1 MEIQVKNLLKYFSDK
16 LVIKNISFDLKS
28 GELVGLFG
36 PSGGGKS
43 VLLKLLA
50 SVILPSGGEINF
62 LDPSP
67 EDPSR
72 RGENSSVG
80 FLFQEGALFDS
91 MSVIENVA
99 FPLFSEKKA
108 SLKDLSREEIYER
121 AYLMLEEVGLAKAY
135 KKLPGQLSG
144 GMKRRAALARALV
157 TNPKLVLLDD
167 PTSGLDPVASSVIM
181 DLIKKLHQL
190 HQPTVVMVS
199 HDIRRFL
206 PKVQRVLGLFDGQL
220 LCDLKPQQITSNAP
234 KRIINFLETRFDF
247 SQAVFS

>member
-1 MEIQVKNLLKYFSDK
+1 MEIQVKNLVKYFSDK

-50 SVILPSGGEINF
+50 SVIMPSSGEINF
-62 LDPSP
+62 LDPDSQ
-67 EDPSR
+67 
-72 RGENSSVG
+72 GVENSSVG

-99 FPLFSEKKA
+99 FPLFSQKKISKEKT
-108 SLKDLSREEIYER
+108 SREETYER

-135 KKLPGQLSG
+135 QKLPAQLSG

-181 DLIKKLHQL
+181 DLIKKLHQI

-199 HDIRRFL
+199 HDLRRFL

-220 LCDLKPQQITSNAP
+220 LCDLKPQQITSKAP

-247 SQAVFS
+247 SQAVFSQ